1 MKKGRIAFRHG
12 CLFLALFL
20 AFHAFLGALPVSAAT
35 SGELQNQLQALE
47 GEQDALQ
54 AQLEE
59 LRAQQT
65 GNLMQ
70 IRDIVQEKSL
80 LEQQVGLLQ
89 AQIDNQN
96 LQISTYALL
105 IADKQDA
112 LDAAEAKLAQ
122 RNQKNKERIRAM
134 EESGVLSY
142 WSVLFRANSFSDFL
156 DRLNIIREIAAA
168 DARRLQEIREAAEEV
183 SDAKDALAQR
193 KAELESE
200 KKKLA
205 QKEAELADKQRQ
217 TDQVLQQL
225 LAKGAEFE
233 AWLEEQELQL
243 SQMEQDIAK
252 LQSAY
257 DAAKLQEWLA
267 TSVPPTTKPAT
278 SDGGGIGGS
287 AVTKGDITW
296 VIPCN
301 YTHVSS
307 PYGWRIHPIYG
318 DRRFHAGVDLSAGCP
333 NEIYATRA
341 GVVLIAQYSETAGNY
356 VVIDHGDGY
365 TSTYMHM
372 CKLPCVKPGDYVLAG
387 QVIGCVGNTGAS
399 KGCHLHF
406 GISYNGSTVNPMDYI
421 G

>member
-1 MKKGRIAFRHG
+1 MKKVRMIFKRG
-12 CLFLALFL
+12 CLIMALLLALNGL
-20 AFHAFLGALPVSAAT
+20 TMALPVSAAT
-35 SGELQNQLQALE
+35 SGELQNQLNSLE

-54 AQLEE
+54 ARLEE
-59 LRAQQT
+59 LQAQQT
-65 GNLMQ
+65 GNLQQ
-70 IRDIVQEKSL
+70 IRDIVNEKSL

-96 LQISTYALL
+96 ARIATYALL
-105 IADKQDA
+105 IADKQEE
-112 LDAAEAKLAQ
+112 LDAAEEKLARQ
-122 RNQKNKERIRAM
+122 NQKNKERIRAM

-142 WSVLFRANSFSDFL
+142 WSVLFRATSFSDFL

-168 DARRLQEIREAAEEV
+168 DARRLREIRQAAKEV
-183 SDAKDALAQR
+183 SDAKDALALR
-193 KAELESE
+193 KAELEAE
-200 KKKLA
+200 KDALA
-205 QKEAELADKQRQ
+205 QKEAELAAKERE
-217 TDQVLQQL
+217 TDLVLQQL

-233 AWLEEQELQL
+233 AWLEEQELAL
-243 SQMEQDIAK
+243 SQMEQEIAK
-252 LQSAY
+252 VRGEY

-267 TSVPPTTKPAT
+267 TSVPPTTKPANHN
-278 SDGGGIGGS
+278 GGGTGGS
-287 AVTKGDITW
+287 AVTNGDITW
-296 VIPCN
+296 VVPCN

-307 PYGWRIHPIYG
+307 SYGWRIHPIYG

-333 NEIYATRA
+333 TEIYATRA
-341 GVVLIAQYSETAGNY
+341 GVVLIAQYSTTAGNY
-356 VVIDHGDGY
+356 VVIDHGDGF

-372 CKLPCVKPGDYVLAG
+372 CKLPYVKPGDYVLAG